1 MSEPAEPLAARP
13 LTDPHPD
20 RLSVSRPDYDVI
32 LQAHAAAL
40 RSGADTYVDPATG
53 FTVLTAAFLAR
64 RGSCCASGCRH
75 CPYVV

>member
-1 MSEPAEPLAARP
+1 MSETAEPLAARP

-20 RLSVSRPDYDVI
+20 RLSATRPDYDVI

-53 FTVLTAAFLAR
+53 FTVLTAASLAR

-75 CPYVV
+75 CPYLV